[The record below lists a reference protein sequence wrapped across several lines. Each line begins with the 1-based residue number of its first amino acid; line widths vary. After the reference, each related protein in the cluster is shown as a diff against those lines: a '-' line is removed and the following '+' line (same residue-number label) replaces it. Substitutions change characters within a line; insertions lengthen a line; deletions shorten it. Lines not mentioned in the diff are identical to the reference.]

1 MFKKIKKKKLNQNQL
16 IRILFNI
23 FPLVMLFP
31 SGYITTYVAFFII
44 YSYTF
49 ILVNKIKIKFFFAD
63 FLIHIFF
70 ILSIISTIINYDNTN
85 YIILAKSVADIRF
98 ALLFLLIRNLFYYKI
113 IKIDI
118 LLISSLICSI
128 FLSLDIFLQFGYGK
142 DILGYPEINVRYGG
156 VFGKEAI
163 AGSYIQKFSILA
175 ILGSIFLKF
184 RNIITKTIFII
195 FITTILGTGIL
206 LTLDRIPFIIY
217 IISLIL
223 MLILIKNYRKIFFS
237 SFFIIILFFLIIYKN
252 NDLINQR
259 YSPIYGIA
267 KIMVS
272 EKIIQIKDNNKQKK
286 EFQVTAVNS
295 GIEYLKLFN
304 SAIYVFNNHFW
315 FGSGS
320 KSYLKSCIELIK
332 YNKDL
337 LCSTHPHNIYLEI
350 LINQGIVVI
359 FVFITFLFIL
369 LIKYYLDL
377 MIIKTT
383 DANYKLLKLFFLII
397 LIAELWPLRSYGSI
411 FQTVNGS
418 MFWVIVSLMSSIKW
432 IKLDKITFSRK
443 IVKFH
448 SF

>member
-1 MFKKIKKKKLNQNQL
+1 
-16 IRILFNI
+16 
-23 FPLVMLFP
+23 
-31 SGYITTYVAFFII
+31 
-44 YSYTF
+44 
-49 ILVNKIKIKFFFAD
+49 
-63 FLIHIFF
+63 
-70 ILSIISTIINYDNTN
+70 
-85 YIILAKSVADIRF
+85 
-98 ALLFLLIRNLFYYKI
+98 
-113 IKIDI
+113 
-118 LLISSLICSI
+118 
-128 FLSLDIFLQFGYGK
+128 LDIFLQFSYGK
-142 DILGYPEINVRYGG
+142 DILGYPEINARYGG

-184 RNIITKTIFII
+184 RNIITKKLFII
-195 FITTILGTGIL
+195 FITTILGAGIL

-223 MLILIKNYRKIFFS
+223 ILILIKNYRKIFFS

-286 EFQVTAVNS
+286 EFQETAVNS

-320 KSYLKSCIELIK
+320 KSYLKSCLELIK

-350 LINQGIVVI
+350 LINQGIVGV

-369 LIKYYLDL
+369 LRKYYLDL

-383 DANYKLLKLFFLII
+383 DANYKLLKFFFLII
-397 LIAELWPLRSYGSI
+397 LIAELWPLRSYGSV
-411 FQTVNGS
+411 FQTVNGTL
-418 MFWVIVSLMSSIKW
+418 FWFLISLASSSLSTIK
-432 IKLDKITFSRK
+432 KTKP
-443 IVKFH
+443 
-448 SF
+448 